1 MLAAQE
7 LAGSALA
14 SSVVFMFGR
23 LPLIGM
29 SCALD
34 TLASQVTSMLKFGCI
49 LVYLKVLHPKLKV
62 LFGVD
67 IHRCIQYLAPWPFK

>member
-23 LPLIGM
+23 LPLIGL

-34 TLASQVTSMLKFGCI
+34 TLASQVT
-49 LVYLKVLHPKLKV
+49 PKPRFSS
-62 LFGVD
+62 LFSEVNS
-67 IHRCIQYLAPWPFK
+67 